1 MSFSFKTDIGK
12 YRKKNEDST
21 IIVEN
26 DSHDIFMMAM
36 DGMGGHNLGDL
47 ASSLAEDYLIKAF
60 NKKKKFL
67 CKLDMKWWLRRTIKK
82 TNDYLF
88 KYTNNVPS
96 SKGMG
101 TTFTCYLIH
110 KNTVL
115 MCYIGDTRAYIIK
128 DKKMIQQ
135 SIDETYVEYLY
146 RLGRLKREDMKN
158 HPSKHVITNAL
169 GCYEQ
174 ISINLKFIKDEYDY
188 LLLCSD
194 GLYNMVNED
203 KIAEIIYDNNLDEAV
218 DILIK
223 EANEAGGLDNIAIA
237 LYKKGGE

>member
-1 MSFSFKTDIGK
+1 MNFSFKTDIGK

-26 DSHDIFMMAM
+26 DSHDVFMLAF

-47 ASSLAEDYLIKAF
+47 ASSLAEDYLVKSF
-60 NKKKKFL
+60 YKKKKFFT
-67 CKLDMKWWLRRTIKK
+67 KLDMKCWLRRTVRK
-82 TNDYLF
+82 TNEYLF

-115 MCYIGDTRAYIIK
+115 MCYIGDTRAYVIK
-128 DKKMIQQ
+128 DKKMTQE

-174 ISINLKFIKDEYDY
+174 ISINLKFISGDYDY

-194 GLYNMVNED
+194 GLYNMVNEE
-203 KIAEIIYDNNLDEAV
+203 KIVDIIYSNKVDDIP

-223 EANEAGGLDNIAIA
+223 EANDAGGLDNIAIA
-237 LYKKGGE
+237 LYKKGGD

>member
-1 MSFSFKTDIGK
+1 MNFSFKTDIGK

-26 DSHDIFMMAM
+26 DAHDVFMLAF

-47 ASSLAEDYLIKAF
+47 ASSLAEDYLVKSF
-60 NKKKKFL
+60 YKKKKFFT
-67 CKLDMKWWLRRTIKK
+67 KLDMKWWLRRTVRK
-82 TNDYLF
+82 TNEYLF
-88 KYTNNVPS
+88 KYTKNVPS

-115 MCYIGDTRAYIIK
+115 MCYIGDTRAYVIK
-128 DKKMIQQ
+128 DKKMTQE

-174 ISINLKFIKDEYDY
+174 ISINLKFISGDYDY

-194 GLYNMVNED
+194 GLYNMVNEE
-203 KIAEIIYDNNLDEAV
+203 KIVDIIYSNKVDDIP

-223 EANEAGGLDNIAIA
+223 EANDAGGLDNIASA
-237 LYKKGGE
+237 LYKKGGD